1 MRTYSNDPALVAC
14 DIDGTLTQDGTVHPS
29 SYALD
34 VIEELH
40 RRGIA
45 FGLASGR
52 GTDDLRHAVSGW
64 DLSFEPELLIGG
76 NGSEYYDGFTKE
88 NHVLY
93 SLSTEDIRKII
104 TMMLERFPEL
114 NVSIY
119 RNGVRLLRYED
130 EMAVKSKKRNHMQN
144 RIVEDLSEMWKE
156 PCFKVMFRV
165 SEEVMRQIEPF
176 AHSIC
181 NEDFRA
187 TKTQTTM
194 LEFVHAKANKGN
206 ALRCFCEAHGIDL
219 KDVIAYGDISN
230 DNELL
235 LTAGTGICMINGSE
249 DTKKCAD
256 YVSEHS
262 NNEDGCAYDIDKY
275 ILKRFI

>member
-29 SYALD
+29 SYAVE

-40 RRGIA
+40 RRKIA

-52 GTDDLRHAVSGW
+52 GTDDLLHVIGEW
-64 DLSFEPELLIGG
+64 GLSFQPELLIGG
-76 NGSEYYDGFTKE
+76 NGSEYYDGILQE

-93 SLSTEDIRKII
+93 SLSTDMIREII
-104 TMMLERFPEL
+104 TVMLDRFPDL

-119 RNGVRLLRYED
+119 RNGVRLLRFED
-130 EMAVKSKKRNHMQN
+130 EMAVHSRKRNNMQN
-144 RIVEDLSEMWKE
+144 KIVEDLSEMWEE

-165 SEEVMRQIEPF
+165 SEEVMRRIEPF
-176 AHSIC
+176 AQSIC
-181 NEDFRA
+181 NEEYRA

-206 ALRCFCEAHGIDL
+206 ALKCFCQAHQIDL

-256 YVSEHS
+256 YVSERS
-262 NNEDGCAYDIDKY
+262 NNQDGCAYDIDKY
-275 ILKRFI
+275 VLKRSV